1 VSPEEPE
8 RGRGWVLDA
17 SALLALLQSEPG
29 GEKVEPLL
37 GTSSISGVNWSE
49 VIQKGLEKKADVD
62 GLREDLESLGLEIV
76 PFTAELAEGTARL
89 REGTR
94 SAGLSLADRACIA
107 LAQGLGRPAVTTD
120 KIWSELPLGIEILVI
135 R

>member
-1 VSPEEPE
+1 MSPEEPA
-8 RGRGWVLDA
+8 RSRSCVLDA
-17 SALLALLQSEPG
+17 SALLALLKSEPG
-29 GEKVEPLL
+29 SEKVEPLL
-37 GTSSISGVNWSE
+37 GTSCISSVNWSE
-49 VIQKGLEKKADVD
+49 VVQKGLEKKADVE

-107 LAQGLGRPAVTTD
+107 LAQSLGQPAVTTD
-120 KIWSELPLGIEILVI
+120 KVWRELPLGVEILVI